1 MLYNRNVNFIA
12 KYENKK
18 LYINPEIIKFD
29 KETIEY
35 IIYHEFCHIQYK
47 THSKKFYEILQN
59 FFPNFK
65 KIEEKLIDYKY

>member
-1 MLYNRNVNFIA
+1 M
-12 KYENKK
+12 NKNEVYK
-18 LYINPEIIKFD
+18 LLGKPERLITQD
-29 KETIEY
+29 NKETIEY

-65 KIEEKLIDYKY
+65 KIEESLVDYKY